1 MGDMLTIVDAAYM
14 PTVDRMIDL
23 GLNDMIDSH
32 PALKAWYDR
41 YAARDAFS
49 KTFYEGARLT
59 DIFGK
64 DAAA

>member
-1 MGDMLTIVDAAYM
+1 
-14 PTVDRMIDL
+14 
-23 GLNDMIDSH
+23 MIDSH